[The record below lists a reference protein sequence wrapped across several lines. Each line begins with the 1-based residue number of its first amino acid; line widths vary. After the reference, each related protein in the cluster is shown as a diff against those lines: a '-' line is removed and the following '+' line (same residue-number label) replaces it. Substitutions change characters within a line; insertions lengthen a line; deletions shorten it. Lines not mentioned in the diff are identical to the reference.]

1 MNNEER
7 MKMLQDIR
15 DHLFWTG
22 ADADE
27 ENQDEFRAWVDFLDA
42 EIEINK
48 WFIVNLAELLE
59 VK

>member
-1 MNNEER
+1 MSNEER

-27 ENQDEFRAWVDFLDA
+27 ENQDEFRLGS
-42 EIEINK
+42 IS
-48 WFIVNLAELLE
+48 
-59 VK
+59 